1 MKAKDLLKEKEIRPS
16 VIRIKVLEYLLE
28 HKVHPTVDEVF
39 NSLMDE
45 IPTLS
50 KTSVYNTLSLLEEND
65 LINSISI
72 DRSNIRYDA
81 DSSLHGHFKCSECGS
96 VSDFAVGKIKS
107 ALPEGFHVKTQEVY
121 FTGICENCKKE
132 KE

>member
-1 MKAKDLLKEKEIRPS
+1 MSAIDMLKEKEIRPS

-28 HKVHPTVDEVF
+28 HRVHPTVDEVF
-39 NSLMDE
+39 SGLVKE

-50 KTSVYNTLSLLEEND
+50 KTSVYNTLSLLEENN
-65 LINSISI
+65 LINSVTI
-72 DRSNIRYDA
+72 DRLNIRYDA
-81 DSSLHGHFKCSECGS
+81 DNSLHGHFKCSKCGS